1 MKHLLFS
8 IGLICSLGAQA
19 QLTNISVET
28 YQVHDG
34 VAITELAGFT
44 TYHVYANTTNSTD
57 FVSSVFGDSDN
68 ELIFSSNGTVYQSD
82 PSFAYGN
89 EGNSNLFTALPQL
102 EWDSWLTIGMITS
115 ADNGAISD
123 VGMDLAMDSFDTT
136 GDFYINDPIG
146 GAWFYPGFP
155 CGITPVDE
163 CSSNFSAFG
172 GEDNK
177 VLLAQ
182 ITTDG
187 SFTGVFNVQIFVGG
201 DQESSVYHTG
211 IGFSTDPN
219 DIFGCTD
226 VTATNYDEF
235 ATVDDFSCTLP
246 CSLTLVVDSLYSPTC
261 YGDNDGALFISS
273 TGAQGADDYYL
284 GVDDEVASN
293 FGYFNNLVAGDYYV
307 EVVDGVGC
315 TSSATVTVPETEAV
329 TLTATLTEAISCFNM
344 NDATIEVSNAMGGSG
359 SLGFYLLGFP
369 ETVSSSTVFSDL
381 GSGAYSVVA
390 IDENG
395 CSGISFATSV
405 NNPPEVHVQI
415 LNSSPASCAD
425 DIADGIIT
433 CAAWGGAAPETLVL
447 SIDGVSVT
455 SPISVTAGTYSV
467 IATDVNGCIANSDEY
482 ATSSPV
488 VIGPDVIDINSSSN
502 PVACTDDT
510 NGSISWAPVGGVGN
524 FTVVVDSSDVTGSTL
539 MDLAPGIYNITVT
552 DGNGCTNNEDVEV
565 MNADSIVSFSV
576 VTAAS
581 CNGLSDGVVDLSATG
596 GTGMFQYSD
605 DGNTFVEGAAFD
617 GLSADDY
624 IFYVQDENGC
634 ISEVDASVTEPEPI
648 EISGIVSEGED
659 TGNAVIDISVTGGTP
674 DYTYVWTGPG
684 VDGLTSADLEGLS
697 TGTYNVEVTDLAGCS
712 MSASFNVVTSLYELE
727 GGVEAKVYPN
737 PSTGLFNISWT
748 GFAEGYV
755 DFTII
760 DARGRQ
766 VTYGNWLATDSSFET
781 ILDLNGLENGLY
793 RLCFIA
799 NGIPSSIQLVIAN

>member
-1 MKHLLFS
+1 MRYLVVFLSCFFS
-8 IGLICSLGAQA
+8 LHSIA
-19 QLTNISVET
+19 QLTSISVET
-28 YQVHDG
+28 YAVHDG
-34 VAITELAGFT
+34 VNIPELAGFT
-44 TYHVYANTTNSTD
+44 TYHVYANTTSSTD
-57 FVSSVFGDSDN
+57 FVSSIYGDSEN
-68 ELIFSSNGTVYQSD
+68 NLFFSSAGTVYH
-82 PSFAYGN
+82 SFYSYGYGN
-89 EGNSNLFTALPQL
+89 EPLTALFSFYPEF
-102 EWDSWLTIGMITS
+102 EWDSWLTIGMMTGS
-115 ADNGAISD
+115 DNGALSNI
-123 VGMDLAMDSFDTT
+123 GMDDAIDSFDAT

-155 CGITPVDE
+155 CGITPVNI

-172 GEDNK
+172 GGDNK

-182 ITTDG
+182 ITTDS
-187 SFTGVFNVQIFVGG
+187 SFTGVFNVQVFVGG
-201 DQESSVYHTG
+201 DQENLIFHTG

-219 DIFGCTD
+219 DVFGCTD
-226 VTATNYDEF
+226 VTATNFCSE

-293 FGYFNNLVAGDYYV
+293 FGYFNNLIAGDYYV

-315 TSSATVTVPETEAV
+315 ISSATVTVPETEAV
-329 TLTATLTEAISCFNM
+329 TLTATLTQGISCFNM

-395 CSGISFATSV
+395 CSGVSFATSV

-425 DIADGIIT
+425 DIADGFIT
-433 CAAWGGAAPETLVL
+433 CAAWGGAAPSTLVL

-482 ATSSPV
+482 DNSPV
-488 VIGPDVIDINSSSN
+488 VIGPDAIDINASSN
-502 PVACTDDT
+502 PVACTDDA

-524 FTVVVDSSDVTGSTL
+524 FTVVVDTTDVTGSTM
-539 MDLAPGIYNITVT
+539 MDLAPGVYNIIVT

-565 MNADSIVSFSV
+565 LNAAPIVAASV

-596 GTGMFQYSD
+596 GTGMFQHSD

-617 GLSADDY
+617 GLSAGDY
-624 IFYVQDENGC
+624 TFYVQDENGC

-674 DYTYVWTGPG
+674 GYSYVWTGPG
-684 VDGLTSADLEGLS
+684 VDGITSADLEGLS
-697 TGTYNVEVTDLAGCS
+697 TGAYIIEVTDLAGCS
-712 MSASFNVVTSLYELE
+712 MSTSFNVVTSLYELE

-737 PSTGLFNISWT
+737 PSLGLFNISMT
-748 GFAEGYV
+748 GFTEGDV

-760 DARGRQ
+760 DALGRQ
-766 VTYGNWLATDSSFET
+766 VTSGKWLVSNSSFET
-781 ILDLNGLENGLY
+781 VLDLNGLENGLY
-793 RLCFIA
+793 RLSFIA
-799 NGIPSSIQLVIAN
+799 NGIPSSIQLVKAH

>member
-1 MKHLLFS
+1 MKHLLFF
-8 IGLICSLGAQA
+8 IGLICSFVVQA
-19 QLTNISVET
+19 QLTNISVEAAE
-28 YQVHDG
+28 VHDG
-34 VAITELAGFT
+34 VNIPELDGFT
-44 TYHVYANTTNSTD
+44 TYHVYANTTSNTD
-57 FVSSVFGDSDN
+57 FVSSVFGDSEN
-68 ELIFSSNGTVYQSD
+68 ELIFSSTGTVYHSD
-82 PSFAYGN
+82 PSYEYGN
-89 EGNSNLFTALPQL
+89 EPLTALFSVLPEL
-102 EWDSWLTIGMITS
+102 EWDSWLTIGMMTGS
-115 ADNGAISD
+115 DNGALSN
-123 VGMDLAMDSFDTT
+123 VGMDDVMDSFDTT

-155 CGITPVDE
+155 CGITPVAE
-163 CSSNFSAFG
+163 CANQYSAFG

-177 VLLAQ
+177 ILLAQ

-187 SFTGVFNVQIFVGG
+187 SFTGVFNVQVFVGG
-201 DQESSVYHTG
+201 DQENSVYHSG

-219 DIFGCTD
+219 DVFGCTD
-226 VTATNYDEF
+226 VTATNFNSE

-261 YGDNDGALFISS
+261 YGYNDGALFISS
-273 TGAQGADDYYL
+273 TGAQGADDYYF

-293 FGYFNNLVAGDYYV
+293 FGYFNNLIAGDYYV

-315 TSSATVTVPETEAV
+315 ISSATVTVPETEAV
-329 TLTATLTEAISCFNM
+329 TLTATLTQGISCFNM

-369 ETVSSSTVFSDL
+369 ETVSPSTVFSDL
-381 GSGAYSVVA
+381 GAGAYSVVA

-395 CSGISFATSV
+395 CSGMSFATSV

-425 DIADGIIT
+425 DIADGFIT

-447 SIDGVSVT
+447 SVDGVSVT

-467 IATDVNGCIANSDEY
+467 IATDVNGCIANSDEWDN
-482 ATSSPV
+482 SPV
-488 VIGPDVIDINSSSN
+488 VIGPDAIDINPSSN
-502 PVACTDDT
+502 PVACTDDA

-524 FTVVVDSSDVTGSTL
+524 FTVVVDTSDVTGSTM
-539 MDLAPGIYNITVT
+539 MDLAPGIYNIIVT

-565 MNADSIVSFSV
+565 LNAAPIVAASV

-581 CNGLSDGVVDLSATG
+581 CNGLSDGIVDLSATG
-596 GTGMFQYSD
+596 GTGMFQHSD

-617 GLSADDY
+617 GLSAGDY
-624 IFYVQDENGC
+624 TFYVQDENGC

-674 DYTYVWTGPG
+674 GFSYVWTGPG
-684 VDGLTSADLEGLS
+684 VDGITTADLEGLS
-697 TGTYNVEVTDLAGCS
+697 TGSYSVEVTDAADCS
-712 MSASFNVVTSLYELE
+712 MSTSFNVVTSLYELE

-737 PSTGLFNISWT
+737 PSSGLFNISMT
-748 GFAEGYV
+748 GFTEGDV
-755 DFTII
+755 DFTIV

-766 VTYGNWLATDSSFET
+766 VTSGNWLVSSSSFEAV
-781 ILDLNGLENGLY
+781 LDLNGLENGLY
-793 RLCFIA
+793 RLSFIA

>member
-1 MKHLLFS
+1 MKHLLFF
-8 IGLICSLGAQA
+8 IGLICSFGVHA
-19 QLTNISVET
+19 QLTNISVEAA
-28 YQVHDG
+28 QVHDG
-34 VAITELAGFT
+34 VNIPELDGFT
-44 TYHVYANTTNSTD
+44 TYHVYANTTSSTD
-57 FVSSVFGDSDN
+57 FVSSVFGDSEN
-68 ELIFSSNGTVYQSD
+68 ELIFSSAGTVYHSD
-82 PSFAYGN
+82 PSYEYGN
-89 EGNSNLFTALPQL
+89 EPLTALFSVLPEL
-102 EWDSWLTIGMITS
+102 EWDSWLTIGMMTGS
-115 ADNGAISD
+115 DNGALSNVGLDD
-123 VGMDLAMDSFDTT
+123 VMDSFDTT

-155 CGITPVDE
+155 CGITPVAE
-163 CSSNFSAFG
+163 CASQFSAFG

-187 SFTGVFNVQIFVGG
+187 SFTGVFNVQVFVEG
-201 DQESSVYHTG
+201 DQENSVYHTG

-219 DIFGCTD
+219 DVFGCTD
-226 VTATNYDEF
+226 VTATNFNSE

-284 GVDDEVASN
+284 GLDDEVASN
-293 FGYFNNLVAGDYYV
+293 FGYFNNLLAGDYYV

-315 TSSATVTVPETEAV
+315 MSSATVTVPETEAV
-329 TLTATLTEAISCFNM
+329 TLTATLTEGISCFNM

-381 GSGAYSVVA
+381 GSGAYTVVA

-395 CSGISFATSV
+395 CSGMSFATSV

-415 LNSSPASCAD
+415 LNSSPASCAN
-425 DIADGIIT
+425 DIADGFIT

-447 SIDGVSVT
+447 SVDGVSVT

-467 IATDVNGCIANSDEY
+467 IATDVNGCIANSDEWDN
-482 ATSSPV
+482 SPV
-488 VIGPDVIDINSSSN
+488 VIGPDAIDINASSN
-502 PVACTDDT
+502 PVACTDDA

-524 FTVVVDSSDVTGSTL
+524 FTVVVDTTDVTGSTM
-539 MDLAPGIYNITVT
+539 MDLAPGIYNIIVT

-565 MNADSIVSFSV
+565 LNAAPIVAASV

-581 CNGLSDGVVDLSATG
+581 CNGLSDGIVDLSATG
-596 GTGMFQYSD
+596 GTGMFQHSD

-617 GLSADDY
+617 GLSAGDY
-624 IFYVQDENGC
+624 TFYVQDENGC

-674 DYTYVWTGPG
+674 GFSYVWTGPG
-684 VDGLTSADLEGLS
+684 VDGITSADLEGLS
-697 TGTYNVEVTDLAGCS
+697 TGSYSVEVTDAAGCS
-712 MSASFNVVTSLYELE
+712 MSTSFNVVTSLYELE

-737 PSTGLFNISWT
+737 PSSGLFNISWT
-748 GFAEGYV
+748 GFTEGYV

-760 DARGRQ
+760 DALGRQ
-766 VTYGNWLATDSSFET
+766 VTSGKWLVSNSSFET
-781 ILDLNGLENGLY
+781 VLDLNGLENGLY
-793 RLCFIA
+793 RLSFIA
-799 NGIPSSIQLVIAN
+799 NGIPSSIQLLKVH

>member
-1 MKHLLFS
+1 MKHLLFF
-8 IGLICSLGAQA
+8 IGLICSFGVHA
-19 QLTNISVET
+19 QLTNISVEAA
-28 YQVHDG
+28 QVHDG
-34 VAITELAGFT
+34 VNIPELDGFT
-44 TYHVYANTTNSTD
+44 TYHVYANTTSSTD
-57 FVSSVFGDSDN
+57 FVSSVFGDSEN
-68 ELIFSSNGTVYQSD
+68 ELIFSSAGTVYHSD
-82 PSFAYGN
+82 PSYEYGN
-89 EGNSNLFTALPQL
+89 EPLTALFSVLPEL
-102 EWDSWLTIGMITS
+102 EWDSWLTIGMMTGS
-115 ADNGAISD
+115 DNGALSN
-123 VGMDLAMDSFDTT
+123 VGMDDAMDSFDTT

-155 CGITPVDE
+155 CGITPVAE
-163 CSSNFSAFG
+163 CAIQYSAFG

-187 SFTGVFNVQIFVGG
+187 SFTGVFNVQVFVGG
-201 DQESSVYHTG
+201 DQENSVYHTG

-219 DIFGCTD
+219 DVFGCTD
-226 VTATNYDEF
+226 VTATNFNSE

-293 FGYFNNLVAGDYYV
+293 FGYFNNLIAGDYYV

-315 TSSATVTVPETEAV
+315 MSSATVTVPETEAV
-329 TLTATLTEAISCFNM
+329 TLTATLTEGISCFNM

-381 GSGAYSVVA
+381 GAGAYSVVA

-395 CSGISFATSV
+395 CSGMSFATSV

-425 DIADGIIT
+425 DIADGFIT

-447 SIDGVSVT
+447 SVDGVSVT

-482 ATSSPV
+482 DNSPV
-488 VIGPDVIDINSSSN
+488 VIGPDAIDINASSN

-524 FTVVVDSSDVTGSTL
+524 FTVVVDTTDVTGSTM
-539 MDLAPGIYNITVT
+539 MDLAPGIYNIIVT

-565 MNADSIVSFSV
+565 LNAAPIVAASV

-596 GTGMFQYSD
+596 GTGMFQHSD
-605 DGNTFVEGAAFD
+605 DGNTFVEGPAFD
-617 GLSADDY
+617 GLSAGDY
-624 IFYVQDENGC
+624 TFYVQDENGC

-674 DYTYVWTGPG
+674 GYSYVWTGPG
-684 VDGLTSADLEGLS
+684 VDGMTSADLEGLS
-697 TGTYNVEVTDLAGCS
+697 TGAYIVEVTDLAGCS
-712 MSASFNVVTSLYELE
+712 MSTTFNVVTSLYELE

-737 PSTGLFNISWT
+737 PSSGLFNISWT

-760 DARGRQ
+760 DALGRQ
-766 VTYGNWLATDSSFET
+766 VTSGKWLVSNSSFET
-781 ILDLNGLENGLY
+781 VLDLNGLENGLY
-793 RLCFIA
+793 RLSVIT
-799 NGIPSSIQLVIAN
+799 NGIPSSIQLVKAH

>member
-1 MKHLLFS
+1 MKHLLFF
-8 IGLICSLGAQA
+8 IGLICSFGVQA

-34 VAITELAGFT
+34 VNIPELDGFT
-44 TYHVYANTTNSTD
+44 TYHVYANTTSSTD
-57 FVSSVFGDSDN
+57 FVSSVFGDSEN
-68 ELIFSSNGTVYQSD
+68 ELIFSSAGTVYHSD
-82 PSFAYGN
+82 PSYEYGN
-89 EGNSNLFTALPQL
+89 EPLTALFSVLPEL
-102 EWDSWLTIGMITS
+102 EWDSWLTIGMMTGS
-115 ADNGAISD
+115 DNGALSN
-123 VGMDLAMDSFDTT
+123 VGMDLAMDSFDST
-136 GDFYINDPIG
+136 GDFYIDDPIG

-155 CGITPVDE
+155 CGITPVAE
-163 CSSNFSAFG
+163 CAIQYSAFG

-187 SFTGVFNVQIFVGG
+187 SFTGVFNVQVFVGG
-201 DQESSVYHTG
+201 DQENSVYHTG

-219 DIFGCTD
+219 DVFGCTD
-226 VTATNYDEF
+226 VTATNFNSE

-284 GVDDEVASN
+284 GEDDEVASN
-293 FGYFNNLVAGDYYV
+293 FGYFNNLIAGDYYV

-315 TSSATVTVPETEAV
+315 MSSATVTVPETEAV
-329 TLTATLTEAISCFNM
+329 TLTATLTEGISCFNM

-381 GSGAYSVVA
+381 GAGAYSVVA

-395 CSGISFATSV
+395 CSGMSFATSV

-425 DIADGIIT
+425 DIADGFIT

-467 IATDVNGCIANSDEY
+467 IATDVNGCIANSDEWDN
-482 ATSSPV
+482 SPV
-488 VIGPDVIDINSSSN
+488 VIGPDAIDINASSN
-502 PVACTDDT
+502 PVACTDDA

-524 FTVVVDSSDVTGSTL
+524 FTVVVDTTDVTGSTM
-539 MDLAPGIYNITVT
+539 MDLAPGIYNIIVT

-565 MNADSIVSFSV
+565 LNAAPIVAASV

-581 CNGLSDGVVDLSATG
+581 CNGLSDGIVDLSATG
-596 GTGMFQYSD
+596 GTGMFQHSD
-605 DGNTFVEGAAFD
+605 DGNSFVEGAAFD
-617 GLSADDY
+617 GLSAGDY
-624 IFYVQDENGC
+624 TFYVQDENGC

-674 DYTYVWTGPG
+674 GYSYVWTGPG
-684 VDGLTSADLEGLS
+684 VDGMTSADLEGLS
-697 TGTYNVEVTDLAGCS
+697 TGAYIVEVTDLAGCS
-712 MSASFNVVTSLYELE
+712 MSTTFNVVTSLYELE

-737 PSTGLFNISWT
+737 PSSGLFNISWT

-760 DARGRQ
+760 DALGRQ
-766 VTYGNWLATDSSFET
+766 VTSGKWLVSNSSFET
-781 ILDLNGLENGLY
+781 VLDLNGLENGLY
-793 RLCFIA
+793 RLSVIT
-799 NGIPSSIQLVIAN
+799 NGIPSSIQLVKAH

>member
-1 MKHLLFS
+1 MKHLLFF
-8 IGLICSLGAQA
+8 IGLICSFGAQA
-19 QLTNISVET
+19 QLTNISVEA

-34 VAITELAGFT
+34 VNIEELAGFT
-44 TYHVYANTTNSTD
+44 TYHVYANTTDSTD

-68 ELIFSSNGTVYQSD
+68 ELIFSSTGTVYNSN
-82 PSFAYGN
+82 PSFTFGN
-89 EGNSNLFTALPQL
+89 EPNAALFAVLPEL
-102 EWDSWLTIGMITS
+102 EWDSWMTIGMMS
-115 ADNGAISD
+115 AADNGGISNI
-123 VGMDLAMDSFDTT
+123 GMNDAMDSFNTT
-136 GDFYINDPIG
+136 GDFYIDDPIG

-155 CGITPVDE
+155 CGITPIDS
-163 CSSNFSAFG
+163 CSSNFYAFG

-187 SFTGVFNVQIFVGG
+187 SFTGVFNVQVFVGG
-201 DQESSVYHTG
+201 DQDNSVYYTG
-211 IGFSTDPN
+211 IGFSTNSN
-219 DIFGCTD
+219 DVFGCTD
-226 VTATNYDEF
+226 ETATNFNIE

-246 CSLTLVVDSLYSPTC
+246 CSLALVVDSLYSPTC
-261 YGDNDGALFISS
+261 YGDNDGALYISS
-273 TGAQGADDYYL
+273 TGAQGGDNYYL
-284 GVDDEVASN
+284 GVDDEIASN
-293 FGYFNNLVAGDYYV
+293 FGYFNNLVAGDYFV

-315 TSSATVTVPETEAV
+315 MSDTTITVPETEAV
-329 TLTATLTEAISCFNM
+329 TLTATLTEGISCFDM

-369 ETVSSSTVFSDL
+369 ETVSSNTVFSGL

-405 NNPPEVHVQI
+405 NNPSEVHVQI

-425 DIADGIIT
+425 DIADGFIT

-467 IATDVNGCIANSDEY
+467 VATDVNGCIANSDEY
-482 ATSSPV
+482 DSSPV

-524 FTVVVDSSDVTGSTL
+524 FTVVVDTTDVTGSTM
-539 MDLAPGIYNITVT
+539 MDLAPGIYNIIVT
-552 DGNGCTNNEDVEV
+552 DGNGCTNNENVEV
-565 MNADSIVSFSV
+565 MNAAPIVAASES
-576 VTAAS
+576 TAAS
-581 CNGLSDGVVDLSATG
+581 CNGLSDGQVVVSATG
-596 GTGMFQYSD
+596 GTGTFQYSENGNNFFGVDEFD
-605 DGNTFVEGAAFD
+605 DLPAGDYTFYA
-617 GLSADDY
+617 
-624 IFYVQDENGC
+624 QDENGC
-634 ISEVDASVTEPEPI
+634 IASVDASVTEPEPI
-648 EISGIVSEGED
+648 VINGIASEGED
-659 TGNAVIDISVTGGTP
+659 TGNAVINISVTGGTP
-674 DYTYVWTGPG
+674 GYSYEWTGPG
-684 VDGLTSADLEGLS
+684 VDGITSADLEGLS
-697 TGTYNVEVTDLAGCS
+697 TGTYIVEVTDSAGCS
-712 MSASFNVVTSLYELE
+712 TSTTFNVVTSLYELE

-760 DARGRQ
+760 DSRGRQ
-766 VTYGNWLATDSSFET
+766 VTSGNWLAADSSFET
-781 ILDLNGLENGLY
+781 VLDLNGLENGLY
-793 RLCFIA
+793 RLSFIA
-799 NGIPSSIQLVIAN
+799 NGIPSSIQLVKAN